1 MYRKQNVIDNNDNL
15 RTFYPLNKVNIDN
28 RSNVKREKDVNVNSE
43 RLYNG
48 LAFVAETILR

>member
-28 RSNVKREKDVNVNSE
+28 RSNGKREKDVNVNSE
-43 RLYNG
+43 R
-48 LAFVAETILR
+48 FSPTVI